1 MHRSFLFRFKLH
13 YLIALGAFVVWML
26 FFDEKD
32 VFTQQKRAAEL
43 QKLEEKIEYYEEQ
56 ITETRQNID
65 LLDKDPM
72 MLEKFAREKYFMK
85 RPNEEVF
92 IIENPK

>member
-1 MHRSFLFRFKLH
+1 MAF
-13 YLIALGAFVVWML
+13 GGFVVWML

-32 VFTQQKRAAEL
+32 VFTQQKRASEL
-43 QKLEEKIEYYEEQ
+43 QKLEDKIEYYQDQ
-56 ITETRQNID
+56 ITETRNNID

-85 RPNEEVF
+85 RPNEDVF
-92 IIENPK
+92 IIESPK

>member
-1 MHRSFLFRFKLH
+1 MHRSFIFRFKLH
-13 YLIALGAFVVWML
+13 YLLAIGGFVVWML

-43 QKLEEKIEYYEEQ
+43 QKLEEKMGYYEEQ
-56 ITETRQNID
+56 IAETRKSID

-92 IIENPK
+92 IIESPK

>member
-1 MHRSFLFRFKLH
+1 MHRSFIFRFKLH
-13 YLIALGAFVVWML
+13 YLMAFGGFVVWML

-32 VFTQQKRAAEL
+32 VFTQQKRASEL
-43 QKLEEKIEYYEEQ
+43 QKLEDKIEYYQDQ
-56 ITETRQNID
+56 ITETRNNID

-85 RPNEEVF
+85 RPNEDVF
-92 IIENPK
+92 IIESPK